1 MIECLF
7 YTPTMYKPTYDYTK
21 SSHNGNFLAGYAMN
35 SRKSILEHQVPTC
48 NPPNLLGRHPPNVVS
63 EDWI

>member
-1 MIECLF
+1 
-7 YTPTMYKPTYDYTK
+7 MYKPTYDYTK